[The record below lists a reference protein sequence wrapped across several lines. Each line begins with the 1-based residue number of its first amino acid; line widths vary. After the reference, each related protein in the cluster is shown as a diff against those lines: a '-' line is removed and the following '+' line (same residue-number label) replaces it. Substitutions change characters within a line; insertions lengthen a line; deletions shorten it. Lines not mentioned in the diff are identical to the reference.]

1 MAISAR
7 NRWCRVRVDDVPPR
21 TWLLGVLAGWSMVLW
36 TLTLAGLG
44 GHVQRLPDDP
54 SLVARLPQLAPA
66 TPERLG
72 PLSQYAETG
81 TRPLFSENRRPQP
94 FSLVAEGDENAPP
107 AFDFILTSVLLTPT
121 LRMAI
126 VQPSAGGDS
135 VRIKLGDA
143 AESQPAWRLTE
154 LNPRSAIF
162 QGPEGEKTLDLR
174 TYDGTGGEPPTAMA
188 ADNNRGNGAQPMPPR
203 MAPRPVQRPTPAVA
217 SPQATP
223 EPTPAPVPDATDEPP
238 SPEAQVESI
247 RKRIEERRAQL
258 RQEAQNPT
266 APAKNP

>member
-1 MAISAR
+1 
-7 NRWCRVRVDDVPPR
+7 VRVDDVPPR
-21 TWLLGVLAGWSMVLW
+21 TWLLAVVAGWGLVLW

-44 GHVQRLPDDP
+44 GRVQRLPDDP
-54 SLVARLPQLAPA
+54 ALLANLPQLAPA
-66 TPERLG
+66 SPERLG

-81 TRPLFSENRRPQP
+81 TRPLFSEDRRPQP

-107 AFDFILTSVLLTPT
+107 AFDFVLTSVLLTPT

-126 VQPSAGGDS
+126 VQPSAGGES

-162 QGPEGEKTLDLR
+162 QGPDGEKTLDLR
-174 TYDGTGGEPPTAMA
+174 VFDGSGGEPPTAMA
-188 ADNNRGNGAQPMPPR
+188 GANNKGNNAQQPMSPRPANRPQAQP
-203 MAPRPVQRPTPAVA
+203 PVI
-217 SPQATP
+217 PQAAP
-223 EPTPAPVPDATDEPP
+223 EPAPAPVPDATDEPP

-258 RQEAQNPT
+258 RQEAQPPA
-266 APAKNP
+266 APVKNP

>member
-1 MAISAR
+1 M
-7 NRWCRVRVDDVPPR
+7 RVDDVPPR
-21 TWLLGVLAGWSMVLW
+21 TWLLAVLAGWSMVLW

-44 GHVQRLPDDP
+44 GHVQRLADDP
-54 SLVARLPQLAPA
+54 SLLAHLPQLAPA
-66 TPERLG
+66 SPERLG
-72 PLSQYAETG
+72 PLTQYAETG
-81 TRPLFSENRRPQP
+81 TRPLFSENRRPQS

-135 VRIKLGDA
+135 VRIKLGNA

-162 QGPEGEKTLDLR
+162 QGPDGEKKLDLR

-188 ADNNRGNGAQPMPPR
+188 GNDTRSNGAQPMPPR
-203 MAPRPVQRPTPAVA
+203 PATKPA
-217 SPQATP
+217 QPQPPQGMPQATP
-223 EPTPAPVPDATDEPP
+223 EASASPVPEATDEPP

-258 RQEAQNPT
+258 RQEAQPPA
-266 APAKNP
+266 APVKNP